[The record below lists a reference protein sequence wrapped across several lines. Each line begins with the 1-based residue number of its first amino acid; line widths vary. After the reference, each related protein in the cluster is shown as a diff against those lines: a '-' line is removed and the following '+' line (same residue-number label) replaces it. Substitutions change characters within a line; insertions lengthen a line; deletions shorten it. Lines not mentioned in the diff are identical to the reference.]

1 MDRNEKREVKNPR
14 ENANIFSV
22 LSFAWLLKIFLL
34 GNKKD
39 LEVTDLYS
47 PLKEHTSKKLSDKL
61 STFWNEEKKREKNG
75 KLKPNLIRALVRCF
89 WKQFIFIGCIQGFI
103 ELVVRIYQPIF
114 LSKLLH
120 HFETGDVFLNND
132 SFYYAGA
139 LICCL
144 LTHSILHNLCLYGL
158 HHLGLKVRIACGS
171 LMYRKILRMS
181 KTSFHED
188 TTTGQIVNILSN
200 DINNLDTSLVYLH
213 NFWIAPLQAAII
225 VYLMY
230 CEVKMS
236 AIYGILVLFL
246 NIILLMSVGSFV
258 PNITLNACIKTDER
272 LRLMNEIL
280 AGIQVIKMYAWEKPF
295 SFIIKQTRKNEIKAI
310 KKSLLIDAIQCTYD
324 TYIPRV
330 CLFVT
335 FVSYALSGNA
345 LSAQMVFAI
354 TAYYNIMR
362 YTVNLLLQLGVQNIG
377 RALATLH
384 RIEEFLNTSD
394 EKSKII
400 NLLNENKDNNTTNVN
415 SYRIELK
422 NASAKWPSQNS
433 MTNTLSN
440 INFQALNES
449 LTAIIGPVGSGK
461 SSIFHAILG
470 ELPLSEGQLKV
481 SGKIA
486 YVSQDAWIFASSIR
500 QNILFGRPMEK
511 KRYETVINV
520 CQLDHDIAMFPD
532 RDQTLIGEK
541 GMTLSGGQRA
551 RINLARAVYAEAD
564 IYLLD
569 DPLSAVDTRV
579 GRLIFQH
586 CITEYLQGTTRILIT
601 HHFQYLK
608 KFSNIFVLDNGAI
621 KASGTFQELK
631 NKQLDML
638 KTTLDNDDYLADDT
652 SNYDTQLTQSNED
665 KVQDEETEEEAEH
678 RSIGKVSGKV
688 YFSYFKAV
696 GSWSFVCLMI
706 SISILNQIISSGGD
720 YFVAIWVNDEENFKK
735 DVEFK
740 GMDIERNEEELDR
753 NWYIEIYSAFITLT
767 IIMIYME
774 LITFFEMFSRASRR
788 LHDFMFSRIIRA
800 TMSFFHNN
808 HSGRI
813 MNRFSRDMGTVD
825 RFLPA
830 SLVEVT
836 KVGLLI
842 LAVSIICTIS
852 NPWLLIPIVVLAWIF
867 YALKRVYLKTTRDI
881 KRLEGITSSP
891 VFNHLIATLQGLTT
905 IRTFNAEE
913 SLVKEFDNHQDL
925 HSTALYLSLSCSHAF
940 TYYLEILSVI
950 YIAIVIYLFLLID
963 FGQSTATIGLVI
975 SQCIFLSGMIHWGII
990 EAANLENQMTS
1001 VERIVEYTKVEEEEN
1016 MNCDYDNSV
1025 SNEWPKQ
1032 GIIEFK
1038 NVTLRYNPTKKPV
1051 LKDFNFIIE
1060 SREKVGI
1067 VGRTGAGKSSLITA
1081 LFRLAHLEGEIYIDR
1096 VATSKLRL
1104 DDLRSRLSII
1114 PQEPFLFV
1122 GSLRMNL
1129 DPFDEFNDEDLWS
1142 ALNDVELKEMI
1153 VKMDAGLGM
1162 RVSDGGSNFSVGERQ
1177 LLCLARAIL
1186 RKNRILILDEAT
1198 ANVDPRTDDLI
1209 QKTIRK
1215 RFMDCTVLIIAHRLN
1230 TIMDCDKIIVL
1241 DSGFLEEMD
1250 HPYKL
1255 LNRGTGLFYEMVQ
1268 QTGPEM
1274 AKVLTEMAKTSF
1286 KKL

>member
-246 NIILLMSVGSFV
+246 NIILL
-258 PNITLNACIKTDER
+258 R
-272 LRLMNEIL
+272 
-280 AGIQVIKMYAWEKPF
+280 
-295 SFIIKQTRKNEIKAI
+295 
-310 KKSLLIDAIQCTYD
+310 
-324 TYIPRV
+324 
-330 CLFVT
+330 
-335 FVSYALSGNA
+335 
-345 LSAQMVFAI
+345 
-354 TAYYNIMR
+354 
-362 YTVNLLLQLGVQNIG
+362 VQNIG